1 MKLKE
6 YRDSFNQSLSDLYP
20 QTEIDSFFYILIE
33 TFLTLKRIDLS
44 LQPAFEMEKSHI
56 TAMNNALER
65 LLQEEPVQ
73 YIVGKT
79 EFYGITLEINESVLV
94 PRPETEE
101 LVDWV
106 LQDLAALSSERTKEI
121 LEIGT
126 GSGCIPIAIAK
137 NYTNLNTHAIE
148 ISKDALLVAKENAN
162 KNKVSINFIQTNI
175 LNVTRLPSHYD
186 IMISNPPYVRDSEKK
201 EIKKNV
207 LDYEP
212 HSALFV
218 SDYNPLLFY
227 NKIASLAKDYL
238 NKEGALY
245 FEINQYL
252 GKETVALLEQKG
264 FSRVELRK
272 DLFGNDR
279 MIKAQH

>member
-1 MKLKE
+1 MKLRE
-6 YRDSFNQSLSDLYP
+6 YKDTFGDALRDRYP
-20 QTEIDSFFYILIE
+20 QTEIDSFFYILIDA
-33 TFLTLKRIDLS
+33 FLKLKRIDLS
-44 LQPAFEMEKSHI
+44 VQPELEIEGFQL

-65 LLQEEPVQ
+65 LLRDEPVQ
-73 YIVGKT
+73 YIVGNT
-79 EFYGITLEINESVLV
+79 EFYGLPFEINESVLV

-106 LQDLAALSSERTKEI
+106 LKDLSALSKQRTMEV
-121 LEIGT
+121 LDIGT

-137 NYTNLNTHAIE
+137 NHMNVKAHAIE
-148 ISKDALLVAKENAN
+148 ISKHALLVAMENAR
-162 KNKVSINFIQTNI
+162 KNEVSINFIQSNI
-175 LNVTRLPSHYD
+175 LNVTRLPSTYD
-186 IMISNPPYVRDSEKK
+186 IIISNPPYVRNLEKK

-212 HSALFV
+212 HTALFV
-218 SDYNPLLFY
+218 DDDNPLLFY
-227 NKIASLAKDYL
+227 DKIATLAKEYL
-238 NKEGALY
+238 TEDGALY